1 MRFDKKKYPFCTKG
15 HEYAEQVV
23 AGQIV
28 ACKYVIGAC
37 KRYLADL
44 DREDVTWHFDVA
56 KAEKYLRNV
65 QRLEHV
71 IGTWKTPKIIF
82 EPWQCWVWMCVQ
94 GFRHKVSGFR
104 RFRVMHLEIARG
116 NAKMHYTKS
125 KVPTPDGMK
134 LWEEIGI
141 GSRLY
146 DRLGG
151 ICRVTG
157 KTKIKYPQAYEIK
170 FSDGTK
176 DICGEDH
183 LWFTSTKRERSNKK
197 RHEGKI
203 LRKTY
208 RNNTTYER
216 VRTTKEIA
224 RTLTCGIKTKERNHS
239 VKNTLPVIGEKK
251 HLLISPYV
259 LGYWLGNGSSETALL
274 HCDKK
279 DALELK
285 NIILKCG
292 YSSGLIKMKSNTK
305 GVRFKVDD
313 LHVQLK
319 TEGLLK
325 NKHIPEK
332 YFLSTVEDRLE
343 LVRGLMDSDG
353 SINSSPGGQAEFTN
367 KNKKLADGLNRLL
380 CSLGYRTGQGKF
392 KVSKNNNFK
401 SNSNFYRIYL
411 YPRGETKIFNLERKY
426 SKQISS
432 LGVHGYTGQRYIVAA
447 KKLKN
452 KYPMF
457 CVSVDSPDQSYLI
470 TESYIPTH
478 NSTMLSQLALN
489 ELALD
494 DPNGNQIS
502 TVATKKDQAR
512 IVLDASRAMARKN
525 ASYRKHTGVKVLAH
539 SLVHV
544 KSNSIMRSLASEA
557 NGLDGLNDILA
568 ICDELHSM
576 NRDVF
581 EVISSGM
588 SKRTDSLLACITTAG
603 QDVHSVGHSQS
614 SYAKKVC
621 MGDVVDDQFFAVIYT
636 LDEADDWED
645 ETVWIKA
652 NPNLGVSVDITTLR
666 AKIEKALVTPADI
679 PNIKIKHFNLWISE
693 ALAYFDQAEW
703 DKCADPTLNIENFR
717 GLQCRNGLDLA
728 SSVDITSNVSIFRK
742 DGIYYLFDKSYLPEE
757 TLKKAKNALYD
768 DCVAK
773 GFLISTPGAA
783 INYGKI
789 ETDILEQ
796 SRTYRMTECMYD
808 AWSATELA
816 QRLSNKIEMVKVQMN
831 VANLSEPMKKMD
843 ALMREGKL
851 RHNGS
856 PLLRW
861 CLGNVVAKEDHNG
874 NVFPRKSH
882 TKLKIDPIVAALMAL
897 AGWLQDKKSESVYES
912 RGLRT
917 LS

>member
-1 MRFDKKKYPFCTKG
+1 MNFDKKKYPNCFRG

-23 AGQIV
+23 AGNIV
-28 ACKYVIGAC
+28 ACKYTIGAC

-44 DREDVTWHFDVA
+44 EREDVSWFFDVK

-71 IGTWKTPKIIF
+71 IGTWKTPKIVY
-82 EPWQCWVWMCVQ
+82 EPWQCFVWMCVQ

-116 NAKMHYTKS
+116 NAK
-125 KVPTPDGMK
+125 
-134 LWEEIGI
+134 
-141 GSRLY
+141 
-146 DRLGG
+146 
-151 ICRVTG
+151 
-157 KTKIKYPQAYEIK
+157 
-170 FSDGTK
+170 
-176 DICGEDH
+176 
-183 LWFTSTKRERSNKK
+183 
-197 RHEGKI
+197 
-203 LRKTY
+203 
-208 RNNTTYER
+208 
-216 VRTTKEIA
+216 
-224 RTLTCGIKTKERNHS
+224 
-239 VKNTLPVIGEKK
+239 
-251 HLLISPYV
+251 
-259 LGYWLGNGSSETALL
+259 
-274 HCDKK
+274 
-279 DALELK
+279 
-285 NIILKCG
+285 
-292 YSSGLIKMKSNTK
+292 
-305 GVRFKVDD
+305 
-313 LHVQLK
+313 
-319 TEGLLK
+319 
-325 NKHIPEK
+325 
-332 YFLSTVEDRLE
+332 
-343 LVRGLMDSDG
+343 
-353 SINSSPGGQAEFTN
+353 
-367 KNKKLADGLNRLL
+367 
-380 CSLGYRTGQGKF
+380 
-392 KVSKNNNFK
+392 
-401 SNSNFYRIYL
+401 
-411 YPRGETKIFNLERKY
+411 
-426 SKQISS
+426 
-432 LGVHGYTGQRYIVAA
+432 
-447 KKLKN
+447 
-452 KYPMF
+452 
-457 CVSVDSPDQSYLI
+457 
-470 TESYIPTH
+470 
-478 NSTMLSQLALN
+478 STMLSQLALN

-539 SLVHV
+539 SIAHV
-544 KSNSIMRSLASEA
+544 KSNSVMRSLASEA

-621 MGDVVDDQFFAVIYT
+621 MGDVLDDQFFAIVYT
-636 LDEADDWED
+636 LDETDDWED

-652 NPNLGVSVDITTLR
+652 NPNLGVSVDIVTLR
-666 AKIEKALVTPADI
+666 AKIEKALITPADI

-717 GLQCRNGLDLA
+717 GHQCRNGLDLA
-728 SSVDITSNVSIFRK
+728 SSVDITANVSIFRK
-742 DGIYYLFDKSYLPEE
+742 DGTYYLFDKSYLPED

-796 SRTYRMTECMYD
+796 ARTFRMVECMYD

-831 VANLSEPMKKMD
+831 VANLSEPMKKLD
-843 ALMREGKL
+843 ALMREGKI

-912 RGLRT
+912 RGIRT
-917 LS
+917 L